1 MILPTVDE
9 VRALHGKYAPTRGAL
24 DLVYTHCE
32 IVCHIAEQLMARSGL
47 RLDVSLVRA
56 GALLHDIGVY
66 RLYDPTGRLD
76 EGNYIRHGVLG
87 HEILRQEGFPEPL
100 CRFCSHHT
108 GVGIT
113 GDDIRAQ
120 KLDLPP
126 ADYTADTTEE
136 QLVMYADKFHSKTS
150 PPKFLTADSYATYVR
165 RFGSD
170 KVDAFQLLRERFGEP
185 DLTSL
190 QARYGH
196 PLS

>member
-1 MILPTVDE
+1 MILPTADE
-9 VRALHGKYAPTRGAL
+9 ARALHEKYAPTRAAL

-32 IVCHIAEQLMARSGL
+32 IVCHIAEQLMARAGL
-47 RLDVSLVRA
+47 RFDASLVRA

-66 RLYDPTGRLD
+66 GLYDHTGRLD
-76 EGNYIRHGVLG
+76 EGGYIRHGVLG

-113 GDDIRAQ
+113 RDDIHAQ
-120 KLDLPP
+120 KLDLPA
-126 ADYTADTTEE
+126 ADYTADTVEE

-165 RFGSD
+165 RFGRA
-170 KVDAFQLLRERFGEP
+170 KVDGFQLLRERFGEP
-185 DLTSL
+185 DLMFL

-196 PLS
+196 SPA

>member
-1 MILPTVDE
+1 MTLPTVDE
-9 VRALHGKYAPTRGAL
+9 VRALHEKYAPTREAL

-32 IVCHIAEQLMARSGL
+32 IVCHIAEQLLARAGL
-47 RLDVSLVRA
+47 RLDASLVRA

-66 RLYDPTGRLD
+66 RLYDPMGRLD
-76 EGNYIRHGVLG
+76 EGNYIRHGILG
-87 HEILRQEGFPEPL
+87 HEILRQEGLPESV

-113 GDDIRAQ
+113 RDDIRAQ
-120 KLDLPP
+120 KLDLPS

-170 KVDAFQLLRERFGEP
+170 KVDAFQLLRARFGDP
-185 DLTSL
+185 DLMSL